1 MIILNPQERVR
12 ETGESVRE
20 MQGEEGFKAGEYQR
34 RLTTTNL
41 RQQMRKHRGRVPL
54 NASFK
59 YFGWSIKPCQGFK
72 VLHNINQK

>member
-1 MIILNPQERVR
+1 MENEKFSLRMIILNPQERVR

-41 RQQMRKHRGRVPL
+41 RQQMREHRGKSPFEYVIQIFRL
-54 NASFK
+54 E
-59 YFGWSIKPCQGFK
+59 
-72 VLHNINQK
+72 H

>member
-41 RQQMRKHRGRVPL
+41 RQQMRKHRGPFECVIQIFRL
-54 NASFK
+54 E
-59 YFGWSIKPCQGFK
+59 
-72 VLHNINQK
+72 H